1 MVKRLCTYILALS
14 LLFTGCELIPEQD
27 QLIPVPAPIGSTR
40 RHVLLD
46 FTGFRCVNCPEA
58 ASTAASLQ
66 ALYGD
71 QLILVSLHP
80 ASNPF
85 TQGLYDYTC
94 PASDS
99 VYQFLGGTPS
109 TPFPIG
115 NIDLRL
121 TPEGYLSDPSDW
133 PYLVGQ
139 AMADTLYTPDITAEL
154 TYDSQTHSLKAHC
167 VISNFELLLP
177 RLAIWLVEDSLIGV
191 QAMPDGSVSTHYVH
205 RHLLR
210 DAAHDEPLGRYLV
223 DGRDSATFVLPENAD
238 PANYSVVAIAID
250 AQNNYI
256 WNAYETKISTFTP
269 SPAVP

>member
-1 MVKRLCTYILALS
+1 MVKRLYIWLFAL
-14 LLFTGCELIPEQD
+14 LVLFTGCEIIPEQE
-27 QLIPVPAPIGSTR
+27 QLIPVPAPIGATR

-58 ASTAASLQ
+58 AATAASLRD
-66 ALYGD
+66 LYGD

-85 TQGLYDYTC
+85 TKGLYDYTC
-94 PASDS
+94 PASDT

-115 NIDLRL
+115 NIDLL
-121 TPEGYLSDPSDW
+121 PSSETYLSDASDW
-133 PYLVGQ
+133 PYLVAR
-139 AMADTLYTPDITAEL
+139 AMEDTLYAPALQATL
-154 TYDSQTHSLKAHC
+154 TYDSLSHSLTAHC
-167 VISNFELLLP
+167 TILDFDLLLP
-177 RLAIWLVEDSLIGV
+177 RLAIWLIEDSLIGV
-191 QAMPDGSVSTHYVH
+191 QAMPDGTVNTHYVH

-210 DAAHDEPLGRYLV
+210 DAAHDEPLGRYLI
-223 DGRDSATFVLPENAD
+223 DGRDSATFVLPETAD

-256 WNAYETKISTFTP
+256 WNAYETKITSSYP

>member
-1 MVKRLCTYILALS
+1 MVKRLYTYILTLS
-14 LLFTGCELIPEQD
+14 LLFTGCEIIPEQE

-46 FTGFRCVNCPEA
+46 FTGFLCLNCPNA
-58 ASTAASLQ
+58 AQTAASLQ
-66 ALYGD
+66 SLYGD

-85 TQGLYDYTC
+85 THGLYDYTC
-94 PASDS
+94 PAADT

-115 NIDLRL
+115 NIDLL
-121 TPEGYLSDPSDW
+121 PSSDGYLSDASDW

-139 AMADTLYTPDITAEL
+139 AMADTLYAPDITAEL
-154 TYDSQTHSLKAHC
+154 TYDSLSHSLTAHC
-167 VISNFELLLP
+167 TISDFELLLP
-177 RLAIWLVEDSLIGV
+177 RLAIWLIEDSLIGV
-191 QAMPDGSVSTHYVH
+191 QRMPDGSNNMHYVH

-223 DGRDSATFVLPENAD
+223 DGRDSATFVLPETAD
-238 PANYSVVAIAID
+238 PANYSVVALAID

-256 WNAYETKISTFTP
+256 WNAYETKITSFTP

>member
-58 ASTAASLQ
+58 ASTAASL
-66 ALYGD
+66 
-71 QLILVSLHP
+71 SLHP

-99 VYQFLGGTPS
+99 VYLFLGGTPS

-191 QAMPDGSVSTHYVH
+191 QAMPDGSVNTHYVH

-210 DAAHDEPLGRYLV
+210 DAANDEPLGRYLV
-223 DGRDSATFVLPENAD
+223 DGRDSATFVLPPNTD
-238 PANYSVVAIAID
+238 PANYSVVALAID

>member
-1 MVKRLCTYILALS
+1 MVKRLCTYLLTLS
-14 LLFTGCELIPEQD
+14 LLFTGCEIIPEQE

-99 VYQFLGGTPS
+99 VYLFLGGTPS

-139 AMADTLYTPDITAEL
+139 AMADTLYAPDITAEL

-167 VISNFELLLP
+167 VISDFELLLP

-191 QAMPDGSVSTHYVH
+191 QAMPDGSVNTHYVH

-223 DGRDSATFVLPENAD
+223 DG
-238 PANYSVVAIAID
+238 
-250 AQNNYI
+250 
-256 WNAYETKISTFTP
+256 KISTFTP